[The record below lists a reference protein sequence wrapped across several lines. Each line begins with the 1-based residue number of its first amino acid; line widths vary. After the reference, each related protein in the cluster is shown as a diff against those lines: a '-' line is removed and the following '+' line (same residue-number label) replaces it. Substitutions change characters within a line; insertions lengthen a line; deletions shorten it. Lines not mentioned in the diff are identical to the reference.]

1 MEVPELTCPA
11 SPARDQPA
19 PAQGAPGVPGRQ
31 ASPHLTLGSI
41 ILPREQGL
49 APALFLKA
57 LPISLC
63 HTVPPG
69 GLRPHAPLVAGSL
82 DGGGVP
88 FILSP
93 LLQPEGPGPT
103 QVGKPAAPTLTVN
116 IVGALPVLSPGLG
129 PALGS
134 PGKVRSAGKHL
145 CPHCGRDCLKPS
157 VLEKHIRSHTGERPF
172 PCATCGIAFKTQSNL
187 YKHRRT
193 QTHRSNSRL
202 SARGDG
208 AGGLPAEGDAAAG
221 LASHGPPSPGSPAP
235 STRRAPSSGDLGLSA
250 EAGHPPADGAT
261 LEAVGPGLPLAG
273 AQLPRRPPEQR
284 PPGGRP
290 GPPPQPAT
298 PSEKP
303 WAARAVEGRLRQ
315 CESTDSG
322 YLSRSDS
329 AEPPPAPAS
338 PLHGPSEHGAGPEG
352 EAAPGPRLEL
362 EKQRLEERISRLISH
377 NQAVVNDPQLDNVR
391 PRKTVL
397 SKQGSIDLPMPYTY
411 KDSFHFDL
419 RALEPGR
426 RRPAAL
432 CPARSTLLDRARPRF
447 CHSVPTQLSTTV
459 GCIPVTRSNSL
470 PVVEGTR
477 TWQEPPEPWDAWP
490 RRQKPLSPRP
500 TPTRLSNVPSSHPRA
515 LVRQAAV
522 EDLPCLPGG
531 DTPAPAEDA
540 GGRRPAAGERAAG
553 KGRGAG
559 KKGSQ
564 RRPKMFSQEKWRM
577 YGNETFQR
585 IYQKMNT
592 SHHGAKKVREVR
604 AGSGTELDPALQEE
618 AAGGKA
624 TAPSQDGGS
633 PDCGDISVGAK
644 LGPWGS
650 SPAPEQRE
658 TVARAG
664 GDNQPRADSATS
676 PATLSCTES
685 TCLDSP
691 ELEGRLLPAPDS
703 LKASD
708 LHAPRMVSPDPKP
721 ESSTC
726 TAGGTKEAYER
737 AHTVPR
743 WPSGC
748 SGEPQPAEGE
758 LPSER
763 KKLKVQELSSQ
774 EQSEPPG
781 TVGETPEGPTQATSL
796 PSQNQDSEPRNK
808 PGGLHTSAHCTVSG
822 RARQLGEPP
831 EATCAYSAASSAALR
846 QVALRDQEPLPCPAA
861 AAPGC
866 PSQLAA
872 QRQAPGVLTAV
883 ADTTFPPKYLLRSP
897 QGATHS
903 PPPPPPSV
911 AQGPGHSQDALCR
924 TGWPEDQASF
934 TGSGLQTFLPPG
946 PASGLAPGDTEGC
959 KEDPSWSRQGVGE
972 DLDTSTSAPRESHG
986 LASGAPREMAS
997 FPPTST
1003 RASRRSET
1011 HGTQHC
1017 GTGSTLERTRLSGS
1031 VLNPCAPDRKLGVPP
1046 ENAPEGPP
1054 SGPLTRLSFCCSCQS
1069 SSFLTT
1075 LTPSSWSEPT
1085 TCVHSQSPGG
1095 CGTQGPFP
1103 SLTAEP
1109 RLTWCCLSRS
1119 LPLPRE
1125 QEKAASVRLALPF
1138 PRGSPPDEGLDAW
1151 LVSRTVSGGCT
1162 RTSPGGGQAQTSKLS
1177 YPIAPRMVSWDQ
1189 VSEPEWKKGV
1199 PCRKVKMPRGSSK
1212 QRKLSINS
1220 KRHKGNFL
1228 PSRVQLRGSRPHKP
1242 LWVLRRDCHPPPLE
1256 GAGPRR
1262 TRLASSETAGLR
1274 LQGEPSGDPSKSS
1287 VCCGNE
1293 EKEDGGRQAS
1303 PGFPLSTSSRT
1314 VSAADKDMVKDISP
1328 SASEHGDCCLQNTVV
1343 GPGLSLQSDS
1353 CVAMVNDRLLPQG
1366 EGLDM
1371 GSLDT
1376 QLPPSQEQVSLD
1388 LKPCIFSDVQEPP
1401 SFERKGASLHHDDTI
1416 SAAALCTSGERA
1428 GQPTEFPEAPS
1439 KPTKKRSLEGMRK
1452 QTRVELSDSSSDDE
1466 DRLVIEI

>member
-1 MEVPELTCPA
+1 MEVPELMCPA

-31 ASPHLTLGSI
+31 ASPHLTLGPV

-69 GLRPHAPLVAGSL
+69 VLRPHAPLVTGSL
-82 DGGGVP
+82 DRGGVP

-202 SARGDG
+202 SAGGDG

-235 STRRAPSSGDLGLSA
+235 STSRAPSAGDLGLSA
-250 EAGHPPADGAT
+250 EAGPPPADGA
-261 LEAVGPGLPLAG
+261 APAAAGPGLPLAG
-273 AQLPRRPPEQR
+273 AQPPRRPLEQR
-284 PPGGRP
+284 SPGGRP

-303 WAARAVEGRLRQ
+303 WAARAAEGRLRQ

-338 PLHGPSEHGAGPEG
+338 PLHGPSEHGAGSEG

-447 CHSVPTQLSTTV
+447 CHSVPTQLSSTV

-477 TWQEPPEPWDAWP
+477 TWQGPPEPWDAWP
-490 RRQKPLSPRP
+490 RRQKPPSPRP
-500 TPTRLSNVPSSHPRA
+500 MPTRLSNVPSGHPRA

-522 EDLPCLPGG
+522 EDLPCLPSG

-540 GGRRPAAGERAAG
+540 AGGRPAAGERAAG

-564 RRPKMFSQEKWRM
+564 RKLKMFSQEKWQM

-624 TAPSQDGGS
+624 AVPSQDGGS

-664 GDNQPRADSATS
+664 GGNQPRAHSATS

-685 TCLDSP
+685 TCLDSL
-691 ELEGRLLPAPDS
+691 ELEGQLLPAPDS
-703 LKASD
+703 LKGSD
-708 LHAPRMVSPDPKP
+708 LRAPRMVSTDPKP

-726 TAGGTKEAYER
+726 TGGGAKEACER

-743 WPSGC
+743 WPSSC
-748 SGEPQPAEGE
+748 SGEPQPAEGK

-796 PSQNQDSEPRNK
+796 PSQNQDSEPRTT

-822 RARQLGEPP
+822 RARQPGEPP
-831 EATCAYSAASSAALR
+831 EATCACSVASSAALR
-846 QVALRDQEPLPCPAA
+846 QVGLRDQEPLPCPAA

-872 QRQAPGVLTAV
+872 QLQAPGVLTAV

-897 QGATHS
+897 QGVTHS
-903 PPPPPPSV
+903 SPPPPSV
-911 AQGPGHSQDALCR
+911 AQGPGHSQDAVCR

-934 TGSGLQTFLPPG
+934 TASGLQTFLPPG

-959 KEDPSWSRQGVGE
+959 KEDPSWSKQGVGE
-972 DLDTSTSAPRESHG
+972 DLDTSTSAPRKSHG

-1003 RASRRSET
+1003 HASQRSET

-1017 GTGSTLERTRLSGS
+1017 GTGSTLERIRLSGS

-1054 SGPLTRLSFCCSCQS
+1054 SGPLTRLSSCCSCQY

-1085 TCVHSQSPGG
+1085 TCVHSQSPGS

-1125 QEKAASVRLALPF
+1125 QEKAASVRLALHF

-1162 RTSPGGGQAQTSKLS
+1162 RTSPGEGQAQTSKLS

-1220 KRHKGNFL
+1220 KRHKGTFL
-1228 PSRVQLRGSRPHKP
+1228 PSRVQLRGSRPRKP

-1287 VCCGNE
+1287 VCCGNR

-1303 PGFPLSTSSRT
+1303 PSFPLSTSSRT
-1314 VSAADKDMVKDISP
+1314 VSAAAKDMVKDISP
-1328 SASEHGDCCLQNTVV
+1328 SASEHGDCRPQNSAVR
-1343 GPGLSLQSDS
+1343 PGLSLQSDS
-1353 CVAMVNDRLLPQG
+1353 RVTMVDDGLLPQG
-1366 EGLDM
+1366 EGLDV

-1376 QLPPSQEQVSLD
+1376 QLPPSQEQVSPD
-1388 LKPCIFSDVQEPP
+1388 RTPCIFPDVREPP
-1401 SFERKGASLHHDDTI
+1401 AFECKGASLHHDDTV
-1416 SAAALCTSGERA
+1416 SAAALCASGERA
-1428 GQPTEFPEAPS
+1428 GQTTEFPEAPS
-1439 KPTKKRSLEGMRK
+1439 KTIKKRSLEGMRK